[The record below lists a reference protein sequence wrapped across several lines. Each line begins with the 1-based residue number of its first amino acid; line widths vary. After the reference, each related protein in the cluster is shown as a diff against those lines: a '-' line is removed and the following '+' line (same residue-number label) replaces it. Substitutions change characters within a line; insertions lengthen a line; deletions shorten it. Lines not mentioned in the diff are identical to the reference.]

1 MATGAVG
8 AVQVKAEVLS
18 IKRVGAYYHLI
29 FTAPGIAERAKP
41 GNFVAIAVGGSES
54 SMLLRRSFSIYQAT
68 PRGTYGGTVE
78 IIFAAAGKGT
88 AWMSKVAPHEILD
101 VVGPLGKPF
110 GLPKESINALL
121 VGGGYGSA
129 PLLSLAEALR
139 GRGCRVDTVVG
150 AATAERL
157 FGHLDG
163 RRHSN
168 SLTITT
174 DDGSLGIAGRVTDP
188 LPDLIAKHNVD
199 VIYACGPMPML
210 QAVAAIGAEHG
221 VITQCAVEEAMACG
235 VGVCMTCVMPVR
247 GRDGVVKMVRSCIEG
262 PVFDGQAVLWNEIGT
277 VPPDAYGADAMAGH

>member
-8 AVQVKAEVLS
+8 AIQVKAEVLS
-18 IKRVGAYYHLI
+18 LKRIGAYYHLV

-41 GNFVAIAVGGSES
+41 GNFVAIAIGGPDS

-78 IIFAAAGKGT
+78 IIFAVNGKGT
-88 AWMSKVAPHEILD
+88 AWMSKLTAHEILD
-101 VVGPLGKPF
+101 VVGPLGRPF
-110 GLPKESINALL
+110 GLPKEPINALL

-129 PLLSLAEALR
+129 PLFSLAEALR
-139 GRGCRVDTVVG
+139 GRGCRVDTVIG

-174 DDGSLGIAGRVTDP
+174 DDGSLGLAGRVTDP
-188 LPDLIAKHNVD
+188 IPDLIAKHNVD

-210 QAVAAIGAEHG
+210 RAIAEIGAEHQ

-247 GRDGVVKMVRSCIEG
+247 GRDGVVRMVRSCIEG
-262 PVFDGQAVLWNEIGT
+262 PVFEGQSVLWDQVGT
-277 VPPDAYGADAMAGH
+277 VPSDAWGADAMVNH

>member
-8 AVQVKAEVLS
+8 AVQARAEVIS
-18 IKRVGAYYHLI
+18 IKRVGAYYHLT

-41 GNFVAIAVGGSES
+41 GNFVAIAVGGSDS

-68 PRGTYGGTVE
+68 PRGLYGGTVE
-78 IIFAAAGKGT
+78 IVFAVAGRGT
-88 AWMSKVAPHEILD
+88 SWMSKLVAHDTLD
-101 VVGPLGKPF
+101 VVGPLGRPF
-110 GLPKESINALL
+110 GIPKEPINALL

-129 PLLSLAEALR
+129 PLFSLAEMLR
-139 GRGCRVDTVVG
+139 QRGCRVDTVIG

-157 FGHLDG
+157 FGQIDG

-174 DDGSLGIAGRVTDP
+174 DDGSFGVQGRVTDV
-188 LPDLIAKHNVD
+188 IGEIVEKHKID

-210 QAVAAIGAEHG
+210 QAVAELGKNLNL
-221 VITQCAVEEAMACG
+221 ITQCAVEEAMACG

-247 GRDGVVKMVRSCIEG
+247 GRDGVVRMVRSCVEG
-262 PVFDGQAVLWNEIGT
+262 PVFDGQSVLWDQVGT
-277 VPPDAYGADAMAGH
+277 VPPDAFGADAMAGH

>member
-8 AVQVKAEVLS
+8 AIQVKAEVLS
-18 IKRVGAYYHLI
+18 LKRVGAYYHLV

-41 GNFVAIAVGGSES
+41 GHFVAIAVGGPDS
-54 SMLLRRSFSIYQAT
+54 SMLLRRSFSIYQST

-78 IIFAAAGKGT
+78 IIFAVAGRGT
-88 AWMSKVAPHEILD
+88 AWMSKLNAHDTLD

-110 GLPKESINALL
+110 GLPKEAINALL

-129 PLLSLAEALR
+129 PLFSLAEALR
-139 GRGCRVDTVVG
+139 GRGCRVDTVIG

-174 DDGSLGIAGRVTDP
+174 DDGSLGIEGRVTEP
-188 LPDLIAKHNVD
+188 LAQLIERHKVD

-210 QAVAAIGAEHG
+210 KAVAEIGRTSG

-247 GRDGVVKMVRSCIEG
+247 GRDDVVRMVRSCIEG
-262 PVFDGQAVLWNEIGT
+262 PVFDGQSVLWDQVGT
-277 VPPDAYGADAMAGH
+277 VPPDALGADAMAGH

>member
-1 MATGAVG
+1 MATGALG
-8 AVQVKAEVLS
+8 AIQVKAEVLS
-18 IKRVGAYYHLI
+18 LKRIGAYYHLV

-41 GNFVAIAVGGSES
+41 GNFVAIAIGGPDS

-78 IIFAAAGKGT
+78 IIFAVNGKGT
-88 AWMSKVAPHEILD
+88 AWMSKLTAHEILD
-101 VVGPLGKPF
+101 VVGPLGRPF
-110 GLPKESINALL
+110 GLPKEPINALL

-129 PLLSLAEALR
+129 PLFSLAEVLR
-139 GRGCRVDTVVG
+139 GRGCRVDTVIG

-174 DDGSLGIAGRVTDP
+174 DDGSLGLAGRVTDP
-188 LPDLIAKHNVD
+188 IPDLIAKHNVD

-210 QAVAAIGAEHG
+210 RAIAEIGGEHQ

-247 GRDGVVKMVRSCIEG
+247 GRDGVVRMVRSCIEG
-262 PVFDGQAVLWNEIGT
+262 PVFEGQSVLWDQVGT
-277 VPPDAYGADAMAGH
+277 VPPDAWGADAMVNH

>member
-8 AVQVKAEVLS
+8 ALQVKAEVLS
-18 IKRVGAYYHLI
+18 LKRVGAYYHLI

-41 GNFVAIAVGGSES
+41 GNFVAIAVGGAET

-78 IIFAAAGKGT
+78 IIFAVAGKGT
-88 AWMSKVAPHEILD
+88 AWMSKLSAHDTLD

-110 GLPKESINALL
+110 GLPKEPINALL

-129 PLLSLAEALR
+129 PLFSLAEALR
-139 GRGCRVDTVVG
+139 ARGCRVDTVIG

-174 DDGSLGIAGRVTDP
+174 DDGSLGIQGRVTDP
-188 LPDLIAKHNVD
+188 LGELIEKHNVD

-210 QAVAAIGAEHG
+210 KAIAAIGVERR

-247 GRDGVVKMVRSCIEG
+247 GRDGIVRMSRSCIEG
-262 PVFDGQAVLWNEIGT
+262 PVFDGQAVLWDQVGT
-277 VPPDAYGADAMAGH
+277 VPPDALGADAMAGH